1 MTAIDPRLAAM
12 FRPRSVA
19 VVGATEDRNRVGGRP
34 LHYLRSF
41 GYQGA
46 VYPINPKRETVQGYK
61 AYASLEDLPEAPDV
75 AVVAVGSDHVH
86 GVLRQCAAR
95 GVHSAVLMSSG
106 FGETG
111 PDGKQREAA
120 LVAEARAL
128 GVRLVGPNAQG
139 IANFQTGAVLNFST
153 MFMEVPPQDGP
164 VAVISQSGAA
174 SVMPYALLRERG
186 IGVRYVVASGNDADT
201 SVNELALTAAADPDI
216 RVLLLY
222 IESLTDPDV
231 LAEAARIAQAR
242 GAAVVAL
249 KSGRSA
255 HGAKAAASHT
265 GAMVNDDALVDAF
278 FVAHGIWRAD
288 DVHGLVNAVELYL
301 ACGVRAAQ
309 RLVVMSHSGAVGV
322 VCADTAER
330 MGLPLAELDRATVQ
344 ALTAIMPG
352 FATAQNPVDLTASLL
367 ADGTMFGRTLEAL
380 AADPQ
385 ADMFLVGVPVAGEG
399 YDVPGMA
406 ADTAACLRRTGKP
419 VVVSAPQA
427 SVRDAFRA
435 AGVPVFGHETD
446 ALAALHQV
454 SRHAAL
460 LHAATQRPSRTPPA
474 TARTA
479 EPASTPRTLAV
490 YPPNAEPH
498 AIPRR
503 LAVSTRSAEPQRT
516 TTLSEADSLALLQ
529 QAGVPVA
536 PHRLCHSAREAVQ
549 AWRELGPDV
558 VVKACSAAIPHKS
571 EHGLV
576 FLNQRSEDDVLN
588 AYEQC
593 AARVRALG
601 QPLDGVLVAQR
612 VRGQRE
618 FALGVKQ
625 DPLFGTAVMVS
636 DGGKYVE
643 ALKDFVVLLHP
654 FGEQDVLDR
663 LATLRIAP
671 ILAGVRGEPPVD
683 LQVVARAAV
692 ALGRYAAAHAD
703 RIASI
708 DLNPLIAGAA
718 GHGGW
723 AVDAVIEQREPS
735 HG

>member
-12 FRPRSVA
+12 FRPRSIA

-34 LHYLRSF
+34 LHYLRTF

-46 VYPINPKRETVQGYK
+46 VYPINPKRDTVQGYK
-61 AYASLEDLPEAPDV
+61 AYASLQDLPEAPDV
-75 AVVAVGSDHVH
+75 AVVAVGGDHVQ

-95 GVHSAVLMSSG
+95 GVRSAVLMSSG

-111 PDGKQREAA
+111 PEGLRRQQA

-139 IANFQTGAVLNFST
+139 VANFQTGAVLNFST
-153 MFMEVPPQDGP
+153 MFMEVAPQDGP

-186 IGVRYVVASGNDADT
+186 IGVRYVVASGNDADA

-231 LAEAARIAQAR
+231 LAAAARIAQAR

-265 GAMVNDDALVDAF
+265 GALVNDDALVEAF
-278 FVAHGIWRAD
+278 FAAHGIWRAE

-301 ACGVRAAQ
+301 ACGVRPAQ

-385 ADMFLVGVPVAGEG
+385 GDMFLVGVPVAGEG

-406 ADTAACLRRTGKP
+406 ADTAAFLRRTGKP

-435 AGVPVFGHETD
+435 ARVPVFGHETD

-460 LHAATQRPSRTPPA
+460 LHAAAQRPQPTPGSLVVSARSTEPR
-474 TARTA
+474 RTA
-479 EPASTPRTLAV
+479 
-490 YPPNAEPH
+490 
-498 AIPRR
+498 
-503 LAVSTRSAEPQRT
+503 
-516 TTLSEADSLALLQ
+516 TLSEADSLAVLQ

-536 PHRLCHSAREAVQ
+536 PHRLCHSPREAVQ
-549 AWRELGPDV
+549 AWRDLGPDV

-576 FLNQRSEDDVLN
+576 FLNQRSEDDVLE

-593 AARVRALG
+593 VARVRTLG
-601 QPLDGVLVAQR
+601 QSLDGVLVAQR

-654 FGEQDVLDR
+654 FSEQDVLDR
-663 LATLRIAP
+663 LAKLRIAP

-683 LQVVARAAV
+683 LQVVARTAV
-692 ALGRYAAAHAD
+692 ALGRYAADHTD
-703 RIASI
+703 LIASI

-718 GHGGW
+718 GQGGW
-723 AVDAVIEQREPS
+723 AVDAVIESKEAC
-735 HG
+735 HA

>member
-1 MTAIDPRLAAM
+1 M

-34 LHYLRSF
+34 LHYLRSLGF
-41 GYQGA
+41 AGA
-46 VYPINPKRETVQGYK
+46 VYPVNPRRDLIQGLR
-61 AYASLEDLPEAPDV
+61 AYPSLAELPEAPDA
-75 AVVAVGSDHVH
+75 AVIAVGGDHVAD
-86 GVLRQCAAR
+86 VIRQCAAR
-95 GVHSAVLMSSG
+95 GVRSAVVMSSG

-111 PDGKQREAA
+111 ADGAKRQAE
-120 LVAEARAL
+120 LVAQARAL

-186 IGVRYVVASGNDADT
+186 IGVRYVVASGNDADAT
-201 SVNELALTAAADPDI
+201 VSELALVAAADPDI

-222 IESLTDPDV
+222 IESLADPAV

-255 HGAKAAASHT
+255 QGAKAAASHT

-278 FVAHGIWRAD
+278 LERHGIWRAA

-301 ACGVRAAQ
+301 ACGLRGAK

-330 MGLPLAELDRATVQ
+330 FGLPLAELDRGTVQ
-344 ALTAIMPG
+344 ALTGIMPG

-367 ADGTMFGRTLEAL
+367 SDGTMFGRTLQAL

-385 ADMFLVGVPVAGEG
+385 GDMFLIGVPVAGEG

-406 ADTAACLRRTGKP
+406 ADTARFLQRTGKP
-419 VVVSAPQA
+419 VAVSAPQA
-427 SVRDAFRA
+427 SVRNAFRA

-446 ALAALHQV
+446 ALAALQQV
-454 SRHAAL
+454 TRHAAL
-460 LHAATQRPSRTPPA
+460 VQAASL
-474 TARTA
+474 RTA
-479 EPASTPRTLAV
+479 AACS
-490 YPPNAEPH
+490 
-498 AIPRR
+498 
-503 LAVSTRSAEPQRT
+503 SSAEAPGTEHARSGI
-516 TTLSEADSLALLQ
+516 LSEADSLALLQ
-529 QAGVPVA
+529 SAGIPVV
-536 PHRLCHSAREAVQ
+536 PHRLCHSPREAVQ

-576 FLNQRSEDDVLN
+576 FLHQRSEEDVLRS
-588 AYEQC
+588 YEEC
-593 AARVRALG
+593 VARVRALG
-601 QPLDGVLVAQR
+601 QPLEGVLVAQR

-654 FGEQDVLDR
+654 FREQDVLEK

-671 ILAGVRGEPPVD
+671 VLAGVRGEAPVD
-683 LQVVARAAV
+683 LQVVARAAT
-692 ALGRYAAAHAD
+692 ALGRLAAAQSG

-718 GHGGW
+718 GQGGW
-723 AVDAVIEQREPS
+723 AVDAVIEHSEAN

>member
-1 MTAIDPRLAAM
+1 MTPIDPRLAAM
-12 FRPRSVA
+12 FSPRSVA

-41 GYQGA
+41 GFQGA
-46 VYPINPKRETVQGYK
+46 VYPINPKRDTIQGYR

-75 AVVAVGSDHVH
+75 AVIAVGGDHVQ

-95 GVHSAVLMSSG
+95 GVHSAVVMSSG

-111 PDGKQREAA
+111 PEGVKRQAD
-120 LVAEARAL
+120 LVTEARAL

-139 IANFQTGAVLNFST
+139 VANFRSGAVLNFST

-186 IGVRYVVASGNDADT
+186 IGVRYVVASGNDADA
-201 SVNELALTAAADPDI
+201 SVSELALAAAADPDI

-222 IESLTDPDV
+222 IESLADPAV
-231 LAEAARIAQAR
+231 LAEVARVARAR

-278 FVAHGIWRAD
+278 FAAHGIWRAD

-301 ACGVRAAQ
+301 ACGLRSAR

-330 MGLPLAELDRATVQ
+330 LGVPMAELDRSTVQ
-344 ALTAIMPG
+344 ALARIMPG
-352 FATAQNPVDLTASLL
+352 FATAQNPIDLTASLL
-367 ADGTMFGRTLEAL
+367 ADGTMFGRTLDAL

-385 ADMFLVGVPVAGEG
+385 GDMFLIGVPVAGEG

-406 ADTAACLRRTGKP
+406 ADTARFLRGTGKP

-454 SRHAAL
+454 GRHAAL
-460 LHAATQRPSRTPPA
+460 VQSVAGRDGDVSDESARP
-474 TARTA
+474 
-479 EPASTPRTLAV
+479 E
-490 YPPNAEPH
+490 
-498 AIPRR
+498 RR
-503 LAVSTRSAEPQRT
+503 GGRGPT

-529 QAGVPVA
+529 SAGVPVV
-536 PHRLCHSAREAVQ
+536 PHRLCRTASEAAQ

-576 FLNQRSEDDVLN
+576 FLNQRSEQDVRQ
-588 AYEQC
+588 AYEEC
-593 AARVRALG
+593 VARVRALG

-654 FGEQDVLDR
+654 FTEQDVLDQ
-663 LATLRIAP
+663 LARLRIAP

-683 LQVVARAAV
+683 LRVVARAAV
-692 ALGRYAAAHAD
+692 ALGRFAAERAD

-718 GHGGW
+718 GSGGW
-723 AVDAVIEQREPS
+723 AVDAVIEEMS
-735 HG
+735 NHG

>member
-12 FRPRSVA
+12 FRPRSIA

-46 VYPINPKRETVQGYK
+46 VYPINPKRDTIQGYQ

-75 AVVAVGSDHVH
+75 AVVAVGSDHVQ

-111 PDGKQREAA
+111 PEGKKREAA

-128 GVRLVGPNAQG
+128 GIRLVGPNAQG

-186 IGVRYVVASGNDADT
+186 IGVRYVVASGNDADA

-222 IESLTDPDV
+222 IESLTDPEV
-231 LAEAARIAQAR
+231 LAEAARLAQAR

-265 GAMVNDDALVDAF
+265 GAMVNDDTLVDAF
-278 FVAHGIWRAD
+278 FAAHGIWRAD

-301 ACGVRAAQ
+301 ACDLRPAQ

-330 MGLPLAELDRATVQ
+330 MGLPLAELDRGTVQ

-367 ADGTMFGRTLEAL
+367 ADGTMFGRTLAAL

-385 ADMFLVGVPVAGEG
+385 GDMFLIGVPVAGEG

-406 ADTAACLRRTGKP
+406 ADTAAFLHRTGKP
-419 VVVSAPQA
+419 VAVSAPQA
-427 SVRDAFRA
+427 SVRAAFRA

-454 SRHAAL
+454 SRHASL
-460 LHAATQRPSRTPPA
+460 LDAAS
-474 TARTA
+474 
-479 EPASTPRTLAV
+479 L
-490 YPPNAEPH
+490 
-498 AIPRR
+498 RR
-503 LAVSTRSAEPQRT
+503 LAVSARSAEPQRSPRRST
-516 TTLSEADSLALLQ
+516 VSARSAEPRQTRTLSEAASLSLLQ
-529 QAGVPVA
+529 QAGIPVA
-536 PHRLCHSAREAVQ
+536 PHRLCHSPREAVH
-549 AWRELGPDV
+549 AWRDLGPEV

-576 FLNQRSEDDVLN
+576 FLNQRSEDEVLQ

-593 AARVRALG
+593 VTRVRALG
-601 QPLDGVLVAQR
+601 HSLDGVLVAQR

-654 FGEQDVLDR
+654 FGEQDVLDQ
-663 LATLRIAP
+663 LAKLRIAP

-692 ALGRYAAAHAD
+692 ALGRYAAEHAD

-708 DLNPLIAGAA
+708 DLNPLIAGAS
-718 GHGGW
+718 GQGGW
-723 AVDAVIEQREPS
+723 AVDAVIEQQEPA
-735 HG
+735 HD